1 MTTKIPAELSSTP
14 GIADSSNATAITI
27 DSNEKVGI
35 NNTTPGNSYS
45 LANTLVVGDGSTHEG
60 ITIFT
65 GTSNTGAFHFADG
78 AGGGDAANTYAGYIA
93 YDHANDRMRLG
104 AGSSDRVRISTDG
117 LLFGTDTATANA
129 LDDYEEG
136 TWTPTFAGVAVTNLY
151 GATYIKIGRQVI
163 AECYINGNTQ
173 NNTNQFRLAG
183 LPYTATSDVSYGG
196 GSISYS
202 ASVDLSEFAAP
213 IIAPGTN
220 YAYFHYIDGSQSGN
234 SVTNNVLYGKEAGN
248 ILLIVQLIY
257 RSAS

>member
-14 GIADSSNATAITI
+14 GIVDNSDATAITI
-27 DSNEKVGI
+27 TSDEEVGI
-35 NNTTPGNSYS
+35 GTTTPNSYAFNDPAKLVVANTSGNSTLSIVSGTTSIGY
-45 LANTLVVGDGSTHEG
+45 LA
-60 ITIFT
+60 
-65 GTSNTGAFHFADG
+65 FADG
-78 AGGGDAANTYAGYIA
+78 TSGTARYPGSLQYNHNSSYMSFHTNDGTERMRILSGGGITFNGD
-93 YDHANDRMRLG
+93 
-104 AGSSDRVRISTDG
+104 S
-117 LLFGTDTATANA
+117 ATANA

-183 LPYTATSDVSYGG
+183 LPYTATSDVTYGG

-202 ASVDLSEFAAP
+202 GSIDLSEFAAP

-248 ILLIVQLIY
+248 ILLIIQLIY

>member
-1 MTTKIPAELSSTP
+1 
-14 GIADSSNATAITI
+14 
-27 DSNEKVGI
+27 
-35 NNTTPGNSYS
+35 
-45 LANTLVVGDGSTHEG
+45 
-60 ITIFT
+60 
-65 GTSNTGAFHFADG
+65 
-78 AGGGDAANTYAGYIA
+78 
-93 YDHANDRMRLG
+93 MRLG

>member
-14 GIADSSNATAITI
+14 GIVDNSDATAITI
-27 DSNEKVGI
+27 TSDEEVGI
-35 NNTTPGNSYS
+35 GTTTPNSYAFNDPAKLVVANTSGNSTLSIVSGTTSIGY
-45 LANTLVVGDGSTHEG
+45 LA
-60 ITIFT
+60 
-65 GTSNTGAFHFADG
+65 FADG
-78 AGGGDAANTYAGYIA
+78 TSGTARYPGSLQYNHNSSYMSFHTNDGTERMRILSGGGITFNGD
-93 YDHANDRMRLG
+93 
-104 AGSSDRVRISTDG
+104 S
-117 LLFGTDTATANA
+117 ATANA

-183 LPYTATSDVSYGG
+183 LPYTATSDVTYGG

-202 ASVDLSEFAAP
+202 GSIDLSEFAAP

-220 YAYFHYIDGSQSGN
+220 YAYFQYIDASQSGN

-248 ILLIVQLIY
+248 ILLIIQLIY